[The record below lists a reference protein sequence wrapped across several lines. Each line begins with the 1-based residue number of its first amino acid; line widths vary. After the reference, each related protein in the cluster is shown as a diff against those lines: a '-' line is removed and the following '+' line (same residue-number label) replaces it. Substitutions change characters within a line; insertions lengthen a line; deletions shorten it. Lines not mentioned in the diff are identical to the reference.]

1 MDVRLQRW
9 RLILGND
16 ADKEASSI
24 LDKTQEDIDLLL
36 SAIYD
41 ADQNGTLTSSSPMI
55 NKWLGDIRKYF
66 PTPVIRILQ
75 KDALER
81 LNLRQMILEP
91 ELLAS
96 LDVNV
101 SLVATLLQLKDVLP
115 DETMETAK
123 IVIETLIEQL
133 KKELTLPLEQ
143 AYRGRLKSNSA
154 RTYVPKNK
162 IDWKRTILSNLKN
175 YNIEK
180 KILIPQH
187 FYKYNAFTP
196 KISRLILAVDQSGS
210 MANSVVH
217 ASIIACVLAGIPSFK
232 TNLIVFDTEVIDLSE
247 KLSDP
252 ISVLFSV
259 QLGGGTHIAR
269 ALHYGQ
275 SLITNPKETT
285 FILLSDLFEGDNT
298 DNMFRII
305 EKLQI
310 DGVKFISL
318 LSLDNAGIPSFD
330 KKNGV
335 RLASMDIPSFTCTP
349 QQFPSLMAALFNG
362 KSIDSFKDK

>member
-1 MDVRLQRW
+1 MDIRLQRW
-9 RLILGND
+9 RLILGAE
-16 ADKEASSI
+16 ADKEESSI
-24 LDKTQEDIDLLL
+24 LDKKQEDIDLLL

-41 ADQNGTLTSSSPMI
+41 ADQNRTLKGSSPKI

-66 PTPVIRILQ
+66 PAPVVRILQ
-75 KDALER
+75 QDALER
-81 LNLRQMILEP
+81 LNLKQMILEP

-115 DETMETAK
+115 TETKETARM
-123 IVIETLIEQL
+123 VIDSLVEQL

-143 AYRGRLKSNSA
+143 AYRGRLKSNSS
-154 RTYVPKNK
+154 RTFVPKNK
-162 IDWKRTILSNLKN
+162 LDWKRTILTNLKN
-175 YNIEK
+175 YQPEK

-187 FYKYNAFTP
+187 FYRFNAFTP
-196 KISRLILAVDQSGS
+196 KISRLILAVDQSAS

-259 QLGGGTHIAR
+259 QLGGGTHIAK
-269 ALHYGQ
+269 ALQYGQ
-275 SLITNPKETT
+275 SLISNPKETT
-285 FILLSDLFEGDNT
+285 LILLSDLFEGDIS
-298 DNMFRII
+298 DNMFTII
-305 EKLQI
+305 HKLQM

-318 LSLDNAGIPSFD
+318 LSLDNEGIPSFD
-330 KKNGV
+330 KKNGSK
-335 RLASMDIPSFTCTP
+335 LASMGIPSFACTP

-362 KSIDSFKDK
+362 RSIASFKDR